1 MAGSP
6 FLVAL
11 AASARMGANLL
22 AVFAGAVAGC
32 LPRHLVLA
40 TVELIM
46 ATLRLLMLTVLL
58 CSALAQR
65 VTNRSLIMLHAGQ
78 SKVLD
83 GVRIVELAR
92 WQAAPRA
99 SLILRDMGAEVIKV
113 EWRKG
118 GDLRNSGPFVGNMSV
133 QFAAYN
139 RGKKSITLNTRH
151 PKGKELFFRLVQI
164 SDAVLENFRPGTMDK
179 MGFGYQEMCRV
190 NPGIILA
197 SVSGFGQYG
206 PYRDRQCFDPIIQ
219 AMSGIGHQTGRG
231 FDQPIMA
238 EGPIMDR
245 TAALHAAIGILG
257 ALRHRDRTGE
267 GQWLEVA
274 MLDGG
279 ITLEEVALAMCYE
292 TGNNDFTRSGTFLQC
307 KDGWVTTGAARAGM
321 WERMLQVMGYDEL
334 SSDPEFAAPMFATDK
349 AEIRMELLHLWC
361 EERSVK
367 EVEDALVEADIPVG
381 RAMSIPEVLADGHIW
396 EREVMIETELDEP
409 AGKKMLVPGPTIIKF
424 SKTPTTAGP
433 IPKYGEHNQEIYGDL
448 LGIDQSQLDLLM
460 EEEVIA

>member
-1 MAGSP
+1 MAQTQPG
-6 FLVAL
+6 
-11 AASARMGANLL
+11 
-22 AVFAGAVAGC
+22 
-32 LPRHLVLA
+32 
-40 TVELIM
+40 
-46 ATLRLLMLTVLL
+46 
-58 CSALAQR
+58 
-65 VTNRSLIMLHAGQ
+65 
-78 SKVLD
+78 KVLD
-83 GVRIVELAR
+83 GVRILELAR

-118 GDLRNSGPFVGNMSV
+118 GDLRNSGPKVGDMSV

-151 PKGKELFFRLVQI
+151 PKGKELFYDLLGV
-164 SDAVLENFRPGTMDK
+164 SDVVLENYRPGTVEK
-179 MGFGYQEMCRV
+179 MGLGYEKLCSV

-245 TAALHAAIGILG
+245 TAALHISIGILG
-257 ALRHRDRTGE
+257 ALRYRDRTGE
-267 GQWLEVA
+267 GQWIEVS

-279 ITLEEVALAMCYE
+279 ITLEEVALAMAYE
-292 TGNNDFTRSGTFLQC
+292 TGTNDFKRGGSFLQC
-307 KDGWVTTGAARAGM
+307 NDGWVTTGAARAGM
-321 WERMLQVMGYDEL
+321 WERMLKVMGYDEL
-334 SSDPEFAAPMFATDK
+334 AEDPEYAAPMFATDK

-361 EERSVK
+361 EERGTQ
-367 EVEDALVEADIPVG
+367 EVEDALVAADIPVG
-381 RAMSIPEVLADGHIW
+381 RAMTIPEVLDDRHIW
-396 EREVMIETELDEP
+396 EREVMMETELDDEP
-409 AGKKMLVPGPTIIKF
+409 GKKMLVPGPTIIKF

-433 IPKYGEHNQEIYGDL
+433 IPKYGEHNQEIYGGL
-448 LGIDQSQLDLLM
+448 LGRDDAELGRLL
-460 EEEVIA
+460 EEGVIA

>member
-1 MAGSP
+1 MFQNGH
-6 FLVAL
+6 
-11 AASARMGANLL
+11 N
-22 AVFAGAVAGC
+22 
-32 LPRHLVLA
+32 
-40 TVELIM
+40 T
-46 ATLRLLMLTVLL
+46 
-58 CSALAQR
+58 
-65 VTNRSLIMLHAGQ
+65 
-78 SKVLD
+78 VLD
-83 GVRIVELAR
+83 GVRILELAR
-92 WQAAPRA
+92 WQAAPRG
-99 SLILRDMGAEVIKV
+99 SLILRDMGAEVIKL

-118 GDLRNSGPFVGNMSV
+118 GDLRNSGPFVGEMSV

-139 RGKKSITLNTRH
+139 RGKKSVTLNTRH
-151 PKGKELFFRLVQI
+151 EKGKDLFFRLLEV
-164 SDAVLENFRPGTMDK
+164 SDVVLENFRPGTMEQ
-179 MGFGYQEMCRV
+179 MGFGYERMAEV

-219 AMSGIGHQTGRG
+219 AMSGIGDQTGRG

-238 EGPIMDR
+238 NGPIMDR

-292 TGNNDFTRSGTFLQC
+292 TNTNDFVRTGTFLRC

-321 WERMLQVMGYDEL
+321 WERMLKVMGYDDL
-334 SSDPEFAAPMFATDK
+334 SDDPEYAAPMFATDK

-361 EERSVK
+361 EERTVQ
-367 EVEDALVEADIPVG
+367 EVEDALVAADIPFGPVK
-381 RAMSIPEVLADGHIW
+381 SIPQVLEDSHMW
-396 EREVMIETELDEP
+396 EREVMIEAEIPEP
-409 AGKKMLVPGPTIIKF
+409 PGKKMLVPGPTIIKY

-433 IPKYGEHNQEIYGDL
+433 IPRYGEHNGEIYGGL
-448 LGIDQSQLDLLM
+448 LGLGEAEMSALV
-460 EEEVIA
+460 EEGVIA

>member
-1 MAGSP
+1 MAQTQPG
-6 FLVAL
+6 
-11 AASARMGANLL
+11 
-22 AVFAGAVAGC
+22 
-32 LPRHLVLA
+32 
-40 TVELIM
+40 
-46 ATLRLLMLTVLL
+46 
-58 CSALAQR
+58 
-65 VTNRSLIMLHAGQ
+65 
-78 SKVLD
+78 KVLD
-83 GVRIVELAR
+83 GVRILELAR

-99 SLILRDMGAEVIKV
+99 SLILRDMGAEVIKL

-118 GDLRNSGPFVGNMSV
+118 GDLRNSGPKVGEMSV

-151 PKGKELFFRLVQI
+151 PRGKELFFELLRV
-164 SDAVLENFRPGTMDK
+164 SDVVLENYRPGTVDK
-179 MGFGYQEMCRV
+179 MGLGYDKLCSV

-245 TAALHAAIGILG
+245 TAALHISIGILG
-257 ALRHRDRTGE
+257 ALRYRDRTGE
-267 GQWLEVA
+267 GQWIEVS

-279 ITLEEVALAMCYE
+279 ITLEEVALAMAYE
-292 TGNNDFTRSGTFLQC
+292 TGTNDFKRGGSFLQC

-321 WERMLQVMGYDEL
+321 WERMLKVMGYDEL
-334 SSDPEFAAPMFATDK
+334 AEDPEYAAPMFATDK

-361 EERSVK
+361 EERDMQ
-367 EVEDALVEADIPVG
+367 EVEDALVVADIPVG
-381 RAMSIPEVLADGHIW
+381 RAMTIPEVLEDRHIW
-396 EREVMIETELDEP
+396 EREVMMETELDDP
-409 AGKKMLVPGPTIIKF
+409 PGKKMLVPGPTIIKF

-433 IPKYGEHNQEIYGDL
+433 IPKYGEHNQEIYGQL
-448 LGIDQSQLDLLM
+448 LGVDDAELGQLLEDG
-460 EEEVIA
+460 VIA

>member
-1 MAGSP
+1 MAQTQPG
-6 FLVAL
+6 
-11 AASARMGANLL
+11 
-22 AVFAGAVAGC
+22 
-32 LPRHLVLA
+32 
-40 TVELIM
+40 
-46 ATLRLLMLTVLL
+46 
-58 CSALAQR
+58 
-65 VTNRSLIMLHAGQ
+65 
-78 SKVLD
+78 KVLD
-83 GVRIVELAR
+83 GVRILELAR

-113 EWRKG
+113 ERRKG
-118 GDLRNSGPFVGNMSV
+118 GDLRNSGPKVGEMSV

-151 PKGKELFFRLVQI
+151 PKGKELFFKLLRV
-164 SDAVLENFRPGTMDK
+164 SDVVLENYRPGTVDQMGLGYDK
-179 MGFGYQEMCRV
+179 LCCV

-231 FDQPIMA
+231 FDQPVMA

-245 TAALHAAIGILG
+245 TAALHISIGILG
-257 ALRHRDRTGE
+257 ALRYRDRTGE
-267 GQWLEVA
+267 GQWIEVA

-292 TGNNDFTRSGTFLQC
+292 TGTNDFKRGGTFLQC

-321 WERMLQVMGYDEL
+321 WQRMLKVMGYDEL
-334 SSDPEFAAPMFATDK
+334 SEDPEYAAPMFATDK

-361 EERSVK
+361 EEREVR
-367 EVEDALVEADIPVG
+367 EVEDALVAADIPVG
-381 RAMSIPEVLADGHIW
+381 RAMTIPEVLEDRHIW
-396 EREVMIETELDEP
+396 EREVMMETELDDP
-409 AGKKMLVPGPTIIKF
+409 PGKKMLVPGPTIIKF

-433 IPKYGEHNQEIYGDL
+433 IPKYGEHNQEIYGRL
-448 LGIDQSQLDLLM
+448 LGLDDAELGRLL
-460 EEEVIA
+460 EEGVIA